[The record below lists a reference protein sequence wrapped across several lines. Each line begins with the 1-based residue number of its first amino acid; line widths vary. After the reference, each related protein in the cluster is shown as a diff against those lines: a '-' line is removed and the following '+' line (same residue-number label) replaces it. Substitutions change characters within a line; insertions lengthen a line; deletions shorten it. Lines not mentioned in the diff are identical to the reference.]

1 MEAIDTLVQDHEFIL
16 TALRILEAQ
25 RQRLDQG
32 GEVAPDAAGQLVGYL
47 CGFADLHHHYK
58 EEQILFP
65 ALGRA
70 GMPPQRGPVGVMLHE
85 HESGRALLRALAAA
99 APQLASSAQARRDYS
114 DAAAQYA
121 SLLFH
126 HIQKE
131 NNILFQMAR
140 ALLPPAEQSAVD
152 RACAEAELRAE
163 QSGQRAAYDGAL
175 ASLAREFLQPGQPG

>member
-32 GEVAPDAAGQLVGYL
+32 GEVAPDAATQLVGYL
-47 CGFADLHHHYK
+47 RGFADQHHHHK

-70 GMPPQRGPVGVMLHE
+70 GMPAERGPVGVMLHE
-85 HESGRALLRALAAA
+85 HESGRALLRALAEA
-99 APQLASSAQARRDYS
+99 APQLGSSAKARQDYS
-114 DAAAQYA
+114 DAAALYA
-121 SLLFH
+121 ALLFQ

-131 NNILFQMAR
+131 NDILFQMAR
-140 ALLPPAEQSAVD
+140 AILPPGEQGAVD

-163 QSGQRAAYDGAL
+163 QSGQRAAFDGAL
-175 ASLAREFLQPGQPG
+175 ASLAREFLSAG